1 MTKATFLFF
10 DSKDTVTLKKSEIRE
25 GKAIIDNKVY
35 LIDEDIRSKILKT
48 GFLIFKSYKPFYIIR
63 HDKVVPL
70 EFSEERKGL
79 INPITPESL
88 KKIIKNETL
97 MKMLTPR

>member
-35 LIDEDIRSKILKT
+35 LIDEASSIR
-48 GFLIFKSYKPFYIIR
+48 
-63 HDKVVPL
+63 
-70 EFSEERKGL
+70 
-79 INPITPESL
+79 
-88 KKIIKNETL
+88 
-97 MKMLTPR
+97 